1 MCCPSAYRYIA
12 IIVMGIVEVMLT
24 AMMMLIV
31 FSMYSYYAEPSVLTT
46 VDNTVTLTYTED
58 AFVCT

>member
-1 MCCPSAYRYIA
+1 
-12 IIVMGIVEVMLT
+12 LT
-24 AMMMLIV
+24 AMMMLVV

-58 AFVCT
+58 VFVCT